1 MKKALLILFAVVMV
15 ISLSSCE
22 QIFDTIKGLFGGGDD
37 EEQVDGPAPPP
48 ADEYENDDNADYA
61 YGDHLNL
68 ITRHTF
74 HSPTDE
80 DWISAYLYYG
90 TSYVFET
97 RSAGGLEC
105 DTYIELY
112 DAGGYLCD
120 SDDDGGYNL
129 YSRIE
134 FSPDSDGYYYLRIAE
149 YDYIQYGSGDY
160 GEYEVSVGINY

>member
-37 EEQVDGPAPPP
+37 EEQVDGPAPRP

-80 DWISAYLYYG
+80 DFHLRPRISWDINDHWTWTLGAD
-90 TSYVFET
+90 VFAGAHDFTQFGMLRNDNNIYT
-97 RSAGGLEC
+97 RL
-105 DTYIELY
+105 
-112 DAGGYLCD
+112 
-120 SDDDGGYNL
+120 
-129 YSRIE
+129 R
-134 FSPDSDGYYYLRIAE
+134 FSF
-149 YDYIQYGSGDY
+149 
-160 GEYEVSVGINY
+160 